1 MALTGHE
8 DGAEFPYPRD
18 AVFDALL
25 EAIPTVSGMKVR
37 TADRL
42 SGAIS
47 AKARV
52 SLASWG
58 ENVTMSVVAISPIL
72 TRVDVASRPKTG
84 LFLGGAFDLGKNV
97 RNVGR
102 VLEAVALVL
111 DRDAGIRQVSLWADG
126 STAAERIEK
135 LKELGDKGLT

>member
-1 MALTGHE
+1 MALLGHE
-8 DGAEFPYPRD
+8 GGVEFPYPRD
-18 AVFDALL
+18 DVFDALL

-37 TADRL
+37 TADKL
-42 SGAIS
+42 SGTVS
-47 AKARV
+47 ARARV

-58 ENVTMSVVAISPIL
+58 ENITMSVVAISSML
-72 TRVDVASRPKTG
+72 TRIDIVSRPKTG

-97 RNVGR
+97 RNVDR

-111 DRDAGIRQVSLWADG
+111 DRDAGARHVSLWAED